1 MADSRVIADATTSNW
16 VDRWAPEGLRPL
28 LKLGRLDRPIGA
40 WLLLWPC
47 FWGISLATPFGEYPD
62 FLLLVLFTIGAFAM
76 RSAGCAFNDIVDRD
90 VDKQV
95 ERTAKRPLASG
106 QLSLREGIMFLG
118 LLGLLGLLVL
128 QQLNL
133 FTILLGFF
141 SLILVGIYP
150 FMKRVTYWPQLFL
163 GLTFNWGVLMGWAAV
178 AGGLSLEALYLYIAG
193 IFWTLG
199 YDTIYAHMDKNDDIL
214 VGVKSTAL
222 KFGENTRAWLFLFY
236 GLSLGFFILAG
247 IENDLN
253 RVYYLGVIAVFFH
266 YKNQISTL
274 NIHDGDNCLKTFQSN
289 MYVGVI
295 VFLSIVASKIIVF

>member
-1 MADSRVIADATTSNW
+1 
-16 VDRWAPEGLRPL
+16 
-28 LKLGRLDRPIGA
+28 
-40 WLLLWPC
+40 
-47 FWGISLATPFGEYPD
+47 
-62 FLLLVLFTIGAFAM
+62 
-76 RSAGCAFNDIVDRD
+76 
-90 VDKQV
+90 
-95 ERTAKRPLASG
+95 
-106 QLSLREGIMFLG
+106 
-118 LLGLLGLLVL
+118 
-128 QQLNL
+128 
-133 FTILLGFF
+133 
-141 SLILVGIYP
+141 
-150 FMKRVTYWPQLFL
+150 MKRVTYWPQLFL

-178 AGGLSLEALYLYIAG
+178 ASGLSLDALYLYLAG

-222 KFGENTRAWLFLFY
+222 KFGENTKAWLFLFY

-266 YKNQISTL
+266 YKNQISIL
-274 NIHDGDNCLKTFQSN
+274 NIDDGDNCLKTFQSN